1 MGSMSNSKSGVAK
14 LLHKLLKAIRIIIAV
29 FLFVFA
35 LIFFSQSLKVSG
47 FLFVLTAAVIFPAT
61 GNLLTTKLPVPKYA
75 AIGLAIIL
83 FLSAIV
89 SMAIFPAPDEKLVAV
104 EQKDLDIDHVD
115 KPESIES
122 DEDYE
127 KRMEAVRA
135 EAKAKYDAIVA
146 KNIEESEKSK
156 NQKPS
161 KSTINSTNPNQPY
174 SRGTG
179 RSFIRESLKDSGSAK
194 FRNDFISS
202 SSAYCGELNAKN
214 SFGAYVGFQRFIV
227 INGVAAFE
235 TARNT
240 NDFSNLWNSDCKK

>member
-1 MGSMSNSKSGVAK
+1 MKK
-14 LLHKLLKAIRIIIAV
+14 K
-29 FLFVFA
+29 
-35 LIFFSQSLKVSG
+35 
-47 FLFVLTAAVIFPAT
+47 T
-61 GNLLTTKLPVPKYA
+61 
-75 AIGLAIIL
+75 L
-83 FLSAIV
+83 FLLAALSTSAALATPNYEITK
-89 SMAIFPAPDEKLVAV
+89 DEQQRNIKRSIEVVLSERATKQELKEIAESLHETGFKNTFIGYRISGENQGSYWATTHFTPTLDVKIIGSTV
-104 EQKDLDIDHVD
+104 EQKNLDIDHVD